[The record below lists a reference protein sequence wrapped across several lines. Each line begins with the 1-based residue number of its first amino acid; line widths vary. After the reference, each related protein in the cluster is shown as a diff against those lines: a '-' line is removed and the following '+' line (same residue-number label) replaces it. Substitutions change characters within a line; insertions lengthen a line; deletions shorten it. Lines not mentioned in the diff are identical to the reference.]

1 MNFKNKTVVI
11 TGASSGIGKALAL
24 RMIDE
29 GADLWLVARSEDA
42 LRDIC
47 AEAVMKG
54 VKARYSAV
62 DLRNHD
68 ELTDFCKELRANLT
82 GVDCLFC
89 NAGKSIHRS
98 TIEAQNRLHD
108 YDRTMDLNYRSMVA
122 ICLALFPLLVVRRGC
137 VVYTSSVSTLFP
149 PAPEWSAYHAS
160 KTAANVWMETA
171 NAEWAKYG
179 VKVKIAYMPLVRTP
193 MSDATPAYRKM
204 PAMSADEAARK
215 LMSLCGSRRMTYKPW
230 WVCITSPMA
239 RAAAPLARWGYR
251 RLGMWRFCGTL
262 GAFAWHLFGECM
274 QSDGDGVTLM
284 SLLGFASKREPEKVS
299 FIAGEERYTYAELY
313 AKARQWA
320 MHLHE
325 TYGVVRK
332 SRVGLIC
339 RNDVGTTLIMIALS
353 RLGADVKLLS
363 SDLPAAERE
372 RMKENGKVDVLL
384 DAESM
389 ELSQHYAF
397 ELPHV
402 SRGGSITV
410 MTGGSGG
417 RYKEASRRSGIMPFL
432 SPLTAL
438 VRDIHVQDYDGVLL
452 ALPYYHGF
460 GLATLVVA
468 MALCKKICLM
478 GKFDAE
484 EALQMIDR
492 EHLEILP
499 VVPALLSRIWQ
510 TEGAEERMK
519 EVKCVICGG
528 DRLERSLVD
537 VTNRRS
543 SALLYN
549 LYGTSE
555 AGFFM
560 LATPSDLALG
570 NEAAVGRPIRG
581 VRCEMRDIDADGV
594 GTLWVKSKWAM
605 AGCENRW
612 QCTGDRVWRSSEGL
626 YYYRGRTDN
635 MVVCG
640 GENVYPDNVE
650 RVLSEHPDVVNSQVY
665 PAPHPD
671 FGTVL
676 HALIELKEGSLVTES
691 DIRAWLHPRVS
702 RAEMPHR
709 IELGTV
715 HLMENGK
722 KVKGHY

>member
-1 MNFKNKTVVI
+1 MDFKDKTVII

-24 RMIDE
+24 RLIDE
-29 GADLWLVARSEDA
+29 GADLWLVARSEEA
-42 LRDIC
+42 LKEIC
-47 AEAVMKG
+47 AEAQRKG

-68 ELTDFCKELRANLT
+68 ELTSFCQEMRENLT

-98 TIEAQNRLHD
+98 TVEAQHRLHD
-108 YDRTMDLNYRSMVA
+108 YDRTMDLNYRSVVGL
-122 ICLALFPLLVVRRGC
+122 CLVLFPLLVARRGC

-149 PAPEWSAYHAS
+149 SAPEWSAYHAS
-160 KTAANVWMETA
+160 KMAANVWMETA
-171 NAEWAKYG
+171 NVEWAKYG

-215 LMSLCGSRRMTYKPW
+215 LMSLCVSKRMTYKPW
-230 WVCITSPMA
+230 WVRITSPMA
-239 RAAAPLARWGYR
+239 NAAAPLARWGYR
-251 RLGMWRFCGTL
+251 HLGLWCFCGTFGSFVL
-262 GAFAWHLFGECM
+262 HLLREYM
-274 QSDGDGVTLM
+274 RSDGDGVTLM
-284 SLLGFASKREPEKVS
+284 ALLGFASKQQPEKVN
-299 FIAGEERYTYAELY
+299 FIADGGRYTYAELY
-313 AKARQWA
+313 DKARQWA
-320 MHLHE
+320 ATLHG
-325 TYGVVRK
+325 TYGIRQK

-339 RNDVGTTLIMIALS
+339 KNDVDTTLIMIALS
-353 RLGADVKLLS
+353 RLGADVKLLN
-363 SDLPAAERE
+363 SDMPFAERE
-372 RMKENGKVDVLL
+372 RLKESGKVDVWL

-389 ELSQHYAF
+389 ALSQNGAL

-402 SRGGSITV
+402 TRGGSITV

-432 SPLTAL
+432 SPLMAL
-438 VRDIHVQDYDGVLL
+438 IRDIHVQEYNGVLL

-460 GLATLVVA
+460 GLATLIVA
-468 MALCKKICLM
+468 MALGKKICLM

-484 EALQMIDR
+484 DALQIIDR
-492 EHLEILP
+492 EHIEILP

-510 TEGAEERMK
+510 TKGADERMK

-528 DRLERSLVD
+528 DRLDKSLVD
-537 VTNRRS
+537 VTNRHS

-560 LATPSDLALG
+560 LATPSDLAQG
-570 NEAAVGRPIRG
+570 SEAAIGRPIRG
-581 VRCEMRDIDADGV
+581 VRCEMRDVDADGV

-626 YYYRGRTDN
+626 CYYRGRTDR

-671 FGTVL
+671 FGNVL
-676 HALIELKEGSLVTES
+676 HALIEMKEGNSATDT
-691 DIRAWLHPRVS
+691 DIKAWLHPRLS
-702 RAEMPHR
+702 RAEMPHK
-709 IELGTV
+709 IEFGEV
-715 HLMENGK
+715 RLMENGK
-722 KVKGHY
+722 KVKSGN